1 MKLRSKTGEIAL
13 TIEQALEQFC
23 DSKQD
28 CDYCE
33 LREPVQQ
40 YKGTRHPCH
49 EYARANQHEAARLM
63 GYEVVEDDY
72 TFTIKVCDN
81 KIDKSYERFSTDCLE
96 KMAKMFVGKSG
107 YVGESQVAKITSAG
121 VVESGYN
128 YATFEERCAWI
139 EAKATIQRTPENE
152 SVIEQIETGKKKN
165 VGIGCSV
172 NKRTCSIC
180 GDTDGKCNHRPG
192 EYYDGELCFITL
204 DDPQEVYEWAFIDSE
219 EDEPSG
225 NPGELEDKDC
235 HTCGYFEN
243 KERCG
248 SCIATI
254 NINGGRSSTPSNW
267 IPKEEANMDK
277 PRICEVLGVEV
288 GEWWEY
294 GGLEYSVT
302 GKGIIIDHNNTV
314 HFTGLTGAINNPDR
328 IIRKPR
334 FTEQE
339 MERAKAIKVL
349 YPEICYIRADDRCL
363 RGLNKGKESIFL
375 DCVLSWFPSLR
386 PNETVTLDEIIGGA
400 E

>member
-1 MKLRSKTGEIAL
+1 MKFKDSATEEVFH
-13 TIEQALEQFC
+13 TIRQAVQN
-23 DSKQD
+23 
-28 CDYCE
+28 YCSFHCNDRVCPYWE
-33 LREPVQQ
+33 NAGCVGMLKRYTVDNP
-40 YKGTRHPCH
+40 
-49 EYARANQHEAARLM
+49 HEAARLM

-204 DDPQEVYEWAFIDSE
+204 DDPQEVYEWAFIESE
-219 EDEPSG
+219 DDEPSG
-225 NPGELEDKDC
+225 NPGKL
-235 HTCGYFEN
+235 
-243 KERCG
+243 
-248 SCIATI
+248 
-254 NINGGRSSTPSNW
+254 
-267 IPKEEANMDK
+267 EEANMGK

-288 GEWWEY
+288 EERFSVGQYEY
-294 GGLEYSVT
+294 WFDKCGNMWCKAGTQEKMACGGVLCN
-302 GKGIIIDHNNTV
+302 IINH
-314 HFTGLTGAINNPDR
+314 PDR

-339 MERAKAIKVL
+339 VEKAKAIKVL
-349 YPEICYIRADDRCL
+349 WPEIYAIKNDGAWTVLIGDVD
-363 RGLNKGKESIFL
+363 NKSCAIETVAR
-375 DCVLSWFPSLR
+375 VLFPSAKF
-386 PNETVTLDEIIGGA
+386 NVVYTLDEIIGGA